1 MKALPKSEK
10 PLNLMV
16 DSKLFQGAE
25 LDQWGTDPFE
35 IKPNSIY
42 YFAFELKLQD
52 ESTKYFYAPDKK
64 IGEQFIQ
71 GQIKAE
77 NLQTIFIY

>member
-1 MKALPKSEK
+1 
-10 PLNLMV
+10 MV
-16 DSKLFQGAE
+16 DSKVFQGAE
-25 LDQWGTDPFE
+25 LDQWATYPFE
-35 IKPNSIY
+35 IKPNSLY

-52 ESTKYFYAPDKK
+52 ASSKCFYAPDMK

-71 GQIKAE
+71 GQIKVE